1 MGRPFLERTLMA
13 RSKSKHR
20 RVQHKIRLH
29 WKKRKDAKKA
39 VQRRAAPAATSE
51 AAAKKK

>member
-1 MGRPFLERTLMA
+1 MA

-39 VQRRAAPAATSE
+39 ARGRASPAPSTEATS
-51 AAAKKK
+51 KKK

>member
-1 MGRPFLERTLMA
+1 MA

-29 WKKRKDAKKA
+29 WKKRQERKKA
-39 VQRRAAPAATSE
+39 STPIPAASE
-51 AAAKKK
+51 TTAKKK

>member
-1 MGRPFLERTLMA
+1 MA

-39 VQRRAAPAATSE
+39 AQPAQGRASPGGSGEAP
-51 AAAKKK
+51 AKKK

>member
-1 MGRPFLERTLMA
+1 MA

-39 VQRRAAPAATSE
+39 APGRASPGTSAEAT
-51 AAAKKK
+51 AKKK

>member
-1 MGRPFLERTLMA
+1 MGRLSERTFMA

-39 VQRRAAPAATSE
+39 ARGRAAPAAGGET
-51 AAAKKK
+51 ATKKK

>member
-1 MGRPFLERTLMA
+1 MA

-29 WKKRKDAKKA
+29 WKKRKERKQASA
-39 VQRRAAPAATSE
+39 GSPPTGEGSAT
-51 AAAKKK
+51 KKK